1 MSARAGARHGR
12 RTVGAHGQ
20 AEQARRPVVV
30 PMEIGDI
37 QSCHDRHRRGA
48 RNRQLVGQAHRRR
61 EYARVATF
69 SKVLVANRGEIAVRV
84 FRTLRE
90 LGMASVAVYSEADA
104 GALHVSYADEAYL
117 LGAAAPAESYLNVE
131 RLLAAAARACAG
143 AVHPGYGFLA
153 ENAGFARAGEGAGL
167 VCIGPRAVSIELMGN
182 KTAARTAMAAA
193 GVPIIPGTTDP
204 VESV

>member
-90 LGMASVAVYSEADA
+90 LGMASVAVYSEADR
-104 GALHVSYADEAYL
+104 GSLHVAAADEAFL
-117 LGAAAPAESYLNVE
+117 VGPGPAAESYLNQD
-131 RLLAAAARACAG
+131 RLLETAARAGAQ
-143 AVHPGYGFLA
+143 AVHPGYGFLG
-153 ENAGFARAGEGAGL
+153 ENAGFARACEAAEL
-167 VCIGPRAVSIELMGN
+167 VW
-182 KTAARTAMAAA
+182 
-193 GVPIIPGTTDP
+193 
-204 VESV
+204 